1 MLDKDPPAVIPYY
14 YDSTHRVTLMF
25 LSIDPHDGLAIYDQ
39 IVRQVK
45 FAVACGAL
53 RAGEMIPS
61 VRELA
66 RELALN
72 PNTVARA
79 YRELQGEGVLS
90 PVRGTGM
97 EVAEGAERRCRSQR
111 LELIRKRLRQ
121 VLTEAIQSQLDA
133 HELRALVEQEL
144 SAAVE
149 RTSKRPEKQE
159 A

>member
-1 MLDKDPPAVIPYY
+1 
-14 YDSTHRVTLMF
+14 MF
-25 LSIDPHDGLAIYDQ
+25 LSIDPHNGLAIYDQ

-53 RAGEMIPS
+53 RKGELVPS

-66 RELALN
+66 RELAVN

-97 EVAEGAERRCRSQR
+97 EVADGADRRCRGQR
-111 LELIRKRLRQ
+111 LELIRARLRQ
-121 VLTEAIQSQLDA
+121 VLVEAIQSQLDVN
-133 HELRALVEQEL
+133 ELRALVEQEL
-144 SAAVE
+144 AAAE
-149 RTSKRPEKQE
+149 RQSPKRDEKQRV
-159 A
+159 